1 MGQILDTDNSFRI
14 AIING
19 LVSCDVKFTNRRMY
33 KDVNYGLIIKPLNLD
48 YNFREP
54 IRQFF
59 KGYPYHV
66 GIIRSTPNSEI
77 IYSFC
82 PDLRE
87 PHRGTLVKDIILE
100 NIDMW
105 PHSEIFWLM
114 DGPADPVFPNGP
126 TVHQKIEARLM
137 DLMKVRANGSLLL
150 SEEQKRQNVISIEE
164 FNRRHGTSLKM
175 LYNLLSNNCTDVALS
190 VLIGQTRC
198 FQIES
203 IAPIIKKISQMKI
216 VMDMVPEYGKTWLA
230 DFKYL

>member
-1 MGQILDTDNSFRI
+1 MGQIIDKDNSFRI

-19 LVSCDVKFTNRRMY
+19 LKECGVKYTNRKLYR
-33 KDVNYGLIIKPLNLD
+33 DVNYGLIIKPLNLD

-54 IRQFF
+54 IRYFF

-66 GIIRSTPNSEI
+66 GIIRSTPERDI

-87 PHRGTLVKDIILE
+87 PHRGTLIKDIILE
-100 NIDMW
+100 DISAW
-105 PHSEIFWLM
+105 CGGEIFWFTEGTKGIDNPLEVVS
-114 DGPADPVFPNGP
+114 PEVPSVY
-126 TVHQKIEARLM
+126 QKIEARLM
-137 DLMKVRANGSLLL
+137 DLMKVRANLIT
-150 SEEQKRQNVISIEE
+150 VEE

-175 LYNLLSNNCTDVALS
+175 LYNLLSNNCTDAALS

-203 IAPIIKKISQMKI
+203 IVPIIKKISGMKM
-216 VMDMVPEYGKTWLA
+216 VMDMVPDYGKMWLQ
-230 DFKYL
+230 DFKYA